1 METVMDIEIRKTIKA
16 AHARAQEAK
25 ALRLARAADR
35 GQVWNPTTVGFTS
48 SLSEEMEE
56 LDFGPAEFRDA
67 RGRYLADFVAG
78 ASLSE
83 ADADE
88 LAAEV
93 ARHEPGL
100 KAREIANH
108 ARMMTA
114 KADAASTLDA
124 LMNDG
129 SGRTL
134 AQARE
139 IIEALKVDPDKYKDP
154 LETAVSMMMGKD
166 SIKAVQDMT
175 PAEAHALV
183 QDSYHLNDEADE
195 RNPQSSLGR
204 HEEMANMFP
213 DANYFRKTAEGVRLD
228 RLGLPVPASEM
239 WLADKWEAA
248 TREHIAKRAMFG
260 IKDICI
266 NTGGYSFTPNKD
278 PKKGG
283 RPRKIKIA

>member
-1 METVMDIEIRKTIKA
+1 METVMDIEIRKTIEA

-48 SLSEEMEE
+48 SLTEEMEE
-56 LDFGPAEFRDA
+56 LDFGPSEFRDA

-108 ARMMTA
+108 ARRMTA

-139 IIEALKVDPDKYKDP
+139 IVETLKVDPDKYKDALDRALNDFDASSIQAVNDRPKAKTIVP
-154 LETAVSMMMGKD
+154 L
-166 SIKAVQDMT
+166 
-175 PAEAHALV
+175 P
-183 QDSYHLNDEADE
+183 DSYQIGDDLPEITL
-195 RNPQSSLGR
+195 PSSLIKV
-204 HEEMANMFP
+204 EEFMSCLY
-213 DANYFRKTAEGVRLD
+213 DRNYFRNTAEGTRLD
-228 RLGLPVPASEM
+228 DLGLPVPPSEK
-239 WLADKWEAA
+239 WLADRWHSHISKEAKN
-248 TREHIAKRAMFG
+248 RRYFG
-260 IKDICI
+260 IEYICL
-266 NTGGYSFTPNKD
+266 NSGGFLLAPNKD

-283 RPRKIKIA
+283 RPRKVKIA